1 MHSSRMCTVR
11 CSGRLGGGGAAQGG
25 GFCLKGG
32 GVSAQRVS
40 GRRPLL
46 PVDRMTGVKTL
57 PCRNYVADGNERGV
71 KEFICWLMMN
81 RLGRP

>member
-11 CSGRLGGGGAAQGG
+11 CSGRLGGACPGGWS
-25 GFCLKGG
+25 LPKGG
-32 GVSAQRVS
+32 GVSAQGVS
-40 GRRPLL
+40 GRHPLP

-57 PCRNYVADGNERGV
+57 PCRNYVAHGNERGV